1 MQDSELLTLVR
12 KVRKPRKEMFT
23 LWMDLFVQ
31 PKERPRKGKNGIFY
45 TPPKTAK
52 FEKEVRDAARKRMQK
67 LNLSP
72 LVGAL
77 SVELFIYEEID
88 FKWSEPNK
96 LLCEMG
102 FIVPMTEEGDI
113 DNKTKAIFDAL
124 NGVVYRDDCQIAHK
138 EVEHSYRNVAGF
150 SLKIVPTRAL
160 RKSEAVLIE
169 KLALQK

>member
-1 MQDSELLTLVR
+1 
-12 KVRKPRKEMFT
+12 
-23 LWMDLFVQ
+23 
-31 PKERPRKGKNGIFY
+31 
-45 TPPKTAK
+45 
-52 FEKEVRDAARKRMQK
+52 MQK

-88 FKWSEPNK
+88 FKWSEPKK